1 MAAHA
6 IPLEFKS
13 SYDYVKEVVLP
24 LLDILADESLI
35 DFVDVFHEQNYFS
48 SEDVRA
54 IFERAH
60 RRQLKVRMH
69 ADELNDNG
77 GAALALEYSALSAD
91 HLLKINHQHIN
102 HFKTSSTVATL
113 LPGTGL
119 FLGKDKA
126 PGRMLLDAGAKVAIA
141 SDFNPGS
148 CHCDNLLLLASL
160 AAPMYSMNQAE
171 LWASITLNAAHSL
184 GLNDQGALVEGLKPR
199 FTIFNAPSINHLTY
213 HWGVNF
219 AQ

>member
-1 MAAHA
+1 
-6 IPLEFKS
+6 
-13 SYDYVKEVVLP
+13 
-24 LLDILADESLI
+24 
-35 DFVDVFHEQNYFS
+35 
-48 SEDVRA
+48 
-54 IFERAH
+54 
-60 RRQLKVRMH
+60 
-69 ADELNDNG
+69 
-77 GAALALEYSALSAD
+77 
-91 HLLKINHQHIN
+91 
-102 HFKTSSTVATL
+102 
-113 LPGTGL
+113 
-119 FLGKDKA
+119 
-126 PGRMLLDAGAKVAIA
+126 VAIA